1 MISLVQQVLLEFGRK
16 VRQSDAG
23 LRGKAMGKRGKRKLS
38 NKENHSELGDR
49 ARG

>member
-23 LRGKAMGKRGKRKLS
+23 LRGKAMGNEREAQTLQ
-38 NKENHSELGDR
+38 
-49 ARG
+49 